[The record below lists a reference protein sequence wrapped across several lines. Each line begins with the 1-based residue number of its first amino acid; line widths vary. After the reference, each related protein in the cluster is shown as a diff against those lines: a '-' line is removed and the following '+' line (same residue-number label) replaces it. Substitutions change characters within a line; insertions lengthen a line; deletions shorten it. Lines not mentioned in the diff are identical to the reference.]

1 MVIEMAK
8 SWSRTYNP
16 HWERDIISEAKK
28 RFKRNIFKEV
38 RDLVDKEDWIILYGP
53 LGIGKTTILAQVID
67 ALLDNNVDPKRILY
81 LSLEDDLNLGEELEF
96 YEKNVLR
103 EKLRDTK
110 KETYIFLDEVQYN
123 SEWYYITDSVKGGNE
138 KVRIIATSSY
148 ILDDLPSNVKKIF
161 VKPLTFREYLAIK
174 KIYPKTVKFE
184 VLDLRRKYVEYLHL
198 SEEFDSYLLT
208 GGIPSLMDVDD
219 INEISKRARNEIINK
234 IIYMLI
240 PRAEKR
246 KEPYLVEKI
255 LKYIS
260 YSVGSQTNYNHLSS
274 MLGKD
279 IRTIINYFDI
289 AIKSFLLYQLK
300 NKIERGRSSR
310 KLPKTYPYSPA
321 YAYAFYPEKFG
332 TDEYIGKVIEGF
344 IALHLDARFYWKKAN
359 KEISIIWERDGVEI
373 PIVVNYT
380 KRLSRREIKKIDTAL
395 KKVEKDMG
403 IIIAKDTF
411 EIVKKERELWIMP
424 PWLLLLTLP

>member
-16 HWERDIISEAKK
+16 HWERDIITEGKK

-38 RDLVDKEDWIILYGP
+38 RDQVDKEDWIILYGP

-67 ALLDNNVDPKRILY
+67 DLLDNNVDPKRILY
-81 LSLEDDLNLGEELEF
+81 LSLEDDLKLAEELEF

-103 EKLRDTK
+103 ESLKDTK

-123 SEWYYITDSVKGGNE
+123 SEWYYITDSIKGGNE
-138 KVRIIATSSY
+138 KVHVIATASY
-148 ILDDLPSNVKKIF
+148 VLDDLPSNIKKIF

-321 YAYAFYPEKFG
+321 YAYAFYPEKFSA
-332 TDEYIGKVIEGF
+332 DEYIGKVIEGF

-424 PWLLLLTLP
+424 PWLLLLTLS